1 MFFKEWTRGK
11 DRGGS
16 YLGDNVGGTGD
27 INTNGLIR
35 IDGHWEG
42 NINADSIVI
51 GEASLVKGNLKAKN
65 IVINGTVQGKLEAT
79 ELIEIHDKGNVQGDI
94 KTARLVVVEKGVLQG
109 KCHILRDMDE
119 KVLEIASREVSKG
132 KKVSE
137 RSE

>member
-1 MFFKEWTRGK
+1 MFLKEWAKGK
-11 DRGGS
+11 DRSGS
-16 YLGDNVGGTGD
+16 YLGDNVGGTGE

-51 GEASLVKGNLKAKN
+51 GETSLVKGNLKAKN
-65 IVINGTVQGKLEAT
+65 IVINGAVHGKLEAT

-119 KVLEIASREVSKG
+119 KVLEIAPREVSKG

-137 RSE
+137 ISE

>member
-1 MFFKEWTRGK
+1 MFLKGWARGK
-11 DRGGS
+11 DQSGS
-16 YLGDNVGGTGD
+16 YLGDNLGGTGD

-42 NINADSIVI
+42 NINAGSIVI
-51 GEASLVKGNLKAKN
+51 GETSLVKGNLKAKN
-65 IVINGTVQGKLEAT
+65 IVINGTVQGKLDAT

-119 KVLEIASREVSKG
+119 KVLEIAPREVSKG

-137 RSE
+137 ISE

>member
-1 MFFKEWTRGK
+1 V
-11 DRGGS
+11 S
-16 YLGDNVGGTGD
+16 ALH
-27 INTNGLIR
+27 
-35 IDGHWEG
+35 DGYPQ
-42 NINADSIVI
+42 ICRAPLD
-51 GEASLVKGNLKAKN
+51 
-65 IVINGTVQGKLEAT
+65 AT

-137 RSE
+137 ISE

>member
-1 MFFKEWTRGK
+1 MFLKKWARGK
-11 DRGGS
+11 DQGGS

-27 INTNGLIR
+27 INTDGLIR

-51 GEASLVKGNLKAKN
+51 GATSLVKGNLKAKN

-137 RSE
+137 ISE